1 MDLGLRDR
9 VVLVV
14 GGSGYLGREIAR
26 QFAAEGAR
34 VVLGGRDADR
44 MQAVAN
50 GLDGE
55 VSAAVLDTR
64 DEVSV
69 RAAVDAVA
77 AEHGHLDV
85 LVVTAAP
92 PADQLDP
99 ARDRDP
105 AQILDAIDGKALGA
119 LRAVDA
125 ALPHLRAAGHG
136 RVVLLGG
143 QNSFM
148 TASLTATAR
157 NVVLDTAAKTTA
169 DALIGSGVTVN
180 VVSPGTVRNDPSA
193 EVAMGRP
200 GESTPEQVAA
210 LVVFLAS
217 RQAGGVS
224 GERIAVGHRMRGV
237 Q

>member
-26 QFAAEGAR
+26 QFVAEGAQ
-34 VVLGGRDADR
+34 VVLGGRDLDR
-44 MQAVAN
+44 LRATAAGVGPDVDTAVM
-50 GLDGE
+50 
-55 VSAAVLDTR
+55 DTR
-64 DEVSV
+64 DEDSV
-69 RAAVDAVA
+69 RSAVDALVA
-77 AEHGHLDV
+77 RRGRLDV

-105 AQILDAIDGKALGA
+105 AQILDAIDGKAMGA

-125 ALPHLRAAGHG
+125 ALPHLRAAGDG

-148 TASLTATAR
+148 TASVTASAR
-157 NVVLDTAAKTTA
+157 NVVLDTLAKTTA

-180 VVSPGTVRNDPSA
+180 VVSPGTVRDEPSA